1 MMMVGVMAMMMMMIN
16 AIIMMMMIGCDA
28 DDDGSGGDGGGDDY
42 DEDDDDTPLHYLP
55 LGSVC
60 ALFVKQLGQPVTT
73 TGFDPLTPEWVL
85 CSP

>member
-1 MMMVGVMAMMMMMIN
+1 MMVGYD
-16 AIIMMMMIGCDA
+16 G
-28 DDDGSGGDGGGDDY
+28 DDDSSGGDGGGG
-42 DEDDDDTPLHYLP
+42 DDDDTPLHYLP

-73 TGFDPLTPEWVL
+73 TGSDPLTPEWVL